1 MKIKKGEKCFKPSTV
16 KQMDWGEVEILVNVT
31 IPEESGWE
39 SVNTIG
45 DHIDHIFAIDIRL
58 NDLPCINPWF

>member
-1 MKIKKGEKCFKPSTV
+1 V